1 MTDGEPKTAVSASLQ
16 KIKLIKIIKN
26 NINIFYFIKSHT
38 SDSFI
43 NHFDGHFT
51 YLKVLDF
58 SFKNNLALASLK
70 FCLMCL
76 QQNSVQIRWI
86 TALLFSS
93 FGSSMAVNNFHQCRV
108 RSQIFHCYWQ
118 VPSWFVYLF
127 EQVAYCQSV
136 RTSNRDWFRTMIRTA
151 KKGLEFWSLSF
162 VTAELQNML
171 SPACKWMAGNW

>member
-1 MTDGEPKTAVSASLQ
+1 MTDGEPKTAVSACLQ
-16 KIKLIKIIKN
+16 KIKLIKIIKT
-26 NINIFYFIKSHT
+26 NINIFFLSIFYFIKSQT

-51 YLKVLDF
+51 YLKILDF
-58 SFKNNLALASLK
+58 SFKNNLALVSLK

-93 FGSSMAVNNFHQCRV
+93 FGSSMAVNNFHQCCV
-108 RSQIFHCYWQ
+108 GSQIFYCCWQ

-136 RTSNRDWFRTMIRTA
+136 RTSNRDWFRTA

-171 SPACKWMAGNW
+171 SPACK